1 MKKSIIFLFSSALCG
16 YLFGYM
22 EGMPYPALGVG
33 VAIGVIG
40 VLFEYLVTKFDP
52 VSIIK
57 GVLGLT
63 FGLLFAQLIHYT
75 LSTIFAS
82 INTRYTLA
90 ILDLLFGYAGLV
102 IGLKVQTTSLFSS
115 IVDVM
120 QDNKESE
127 VLVLDTSVIIDGR
140 IADIC
145 EIGFFDS
152 VFVLPQF
159 ILQELQYI
167 ADSSDS
173 LKREKGRR
181 GLEILH
187 RMQSLNN
194 IDVKITNKDY
204 PKIREVDAKLVAL
217 AKDMGGKIITKDFNL
232 NKVAEL
238 QGVIVLN
245 ITELASALKPAI
257 LPGEIMNVFIL
268 KEGKEFNQGVAYLE
282 DGTMVVVE
290 NGRKHIGKNIEVIM
304 SSVLQTTAGRMAFA
318 RVKEA
323 IAPSDLKMVKN
334 G

>member
-1 MKKSIIFLFSSALCG
+1 MKKSIIFLLSSASCG
-16 YLFGYM
+16 YLFGFIEGTPYM
-22 EGMPYPALGVG
+22 FLGVG
-33 VAIGVIG
+33 ITIGMIG
-40 VLFEYLVTKFDP
+40 FLFEYLVTKYDP
-52 VSIIK
+52 IPVVK
-57 GVLGLT
+57 GVVGLSL
-63 FGLLFAQLIHYT
+63 GLLFSQLIYHT
-75 LSTIFAS
+75 LISIFVD
-82 INTRYTLA
+82 INVRYTL
-90 ILDLLFGYAGLV
+90 IVLDVFFGYTGLV
-102 IGLKVQTTSLFSS
+102 LGLKVQSSALFSS

-120 QDNKESE
+120 NNKREGE
-127 VLVLDTSVIIDGR
+127 ILVLDTSVIIDGR
-140 IADIC
+140 VADIC
-145 EIGFFDS
+145 ETGFLNGT
-152 VFVLPQF
+152 FVLPQF

-181 GLEILH
+181 GLEVLH
-187 RMQSLNN
+187 RMQSFNN
-194 IDVKITNKDY
+194 INVKIVNKDFS
-204 PKIREVDAKLVAL
+204 KIKEVDAKLVAL

-290 NGRKHIGKNIEVIM
+290 NGRKHIGKNIEVVM

-318 RVKEA
+318 RIKDNLTQN
-323 IAPSDLKMVKN
+323 DLKMVKN